1 MAEEV
6 AAATSQLVCK
16 QQSHATQ
23 KRKERRSCHWRRQG
37 YPAMSIFIIIYYRP
51 TSCYWAAQER
61 KGVNAKKKHPVCY
74 VFALQCHI
82 KISDFLTDLLKR
94 LHDHINQ
101 VAIKIALEVS
111 TLVVAKMGVVGV
123 NFLALRFCWVT
134 LSQYPL
140 HQYPLFY
147 NAWCLC
153 HVKRTAKRKSFVCT
167 NYRVYNLNLIELL
180 KCQVSTIKQFKK
192 LSNCIWRVPNIHEYL
207 TKNEEGPYN

>member
-23 KRKERRSCHWRRQG
+23 KRKERRSCHWTRQW
-37 YPAMSIFIIIYYRP
+37 YPAMSIFVIIYYWS

-61 KGVNAKKKHPVCY
+61 KGVNAKKHPVCY

-82 KISDFLTDLLKR
+82 TFSDFLTDLLKR
-94 LHDHINQ
+94 LHDDTNQ

-111 TLVVAKMGVVGV
+111 TLVVAKMRVVCV

-140 HQYPLFY
+140 RQYPLFY

-167 NYRVYNLNLIELL
+167 NCRVYNFNLIWLL

-192 LSNCIWRVPNIHEYL
+192 LSNHIWRVPNIHEYL